1 MTAHRLAT
9 AVIVG
14 RLLLGLWLLCGAL
27 PGPVSAQTLMR
38 VSTLPDPDPATEVA
52 ERVMREAYARLGI
65 ALQVMRMPAERS
77 LVSANVGDTDGELY
91 RRAGIDA
98 SYTQLV
104 RVPVALMH
112 YEIVAFSLD
121 SRVVLQGW
129 ESLRP
134 YRLGFVRGIKVIEE
148 NTGGMAV
155 EPVTT
160 LRQAFVM
167 LERGRTDLVL
177 ANRLSGLAALRAA
190 DQQTIQ
196 VLTPALERFPVFHY
210 LNVKHAQLLP
220 RLSEVLRDMEQSK
233 RIARI
238 QDEVLSG
245 K

>member
-1 MTAHRLAT
+1 MTGLKVAGAVVDRRLFLAF
-9 AVIVG
+9 
-14 RLLLGLWLLCGAL
+14 GLVS
-27 PGPVSAQTLMR
+27 GPLSAQTVLR
-38 VSTLPDPDPATEVA
+38 IATLLEPDPATEIA
-52 ERVMREAYARLGI
+52 ARVMREAYARLGM
-65 ALQVMRMPAERS
+65 ALEVQRMPGERA
-77 LVSANVGDTDGELY
+77 LVSANVGDSDGELY

-98 SYTQLV
+98 TYPQLV

-121 SRVVLQGW
+121 SRIPVLGW

-134 YRLGFVRGIKVIEE
+134 YRLGYVRGIKVIEE
-148 NTGGMAV
+148 NTRGMQV

-160 LRQAFVM
+160 VRQAFAM

-177 ANRLSGLAALRAA
+177 ANRISGLAALRAA
-190 DQQTIQ
+190 DLQNIQ

-210 LNVKHAQLLP
+210 LNVKHAQLVP
-220 RLSEVLRDMEQSK
+220 RLTEVLRDMEQSK